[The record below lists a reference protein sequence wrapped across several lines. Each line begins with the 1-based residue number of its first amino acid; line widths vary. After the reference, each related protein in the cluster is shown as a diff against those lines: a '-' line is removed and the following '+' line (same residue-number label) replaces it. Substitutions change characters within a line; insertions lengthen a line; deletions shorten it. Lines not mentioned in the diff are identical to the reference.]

1 MASTKN
7 QIKPVHF
14 DLYPS
19 ENEPTKSKY
28 NPVHSTVTNK
38 TIRYIVFRTVII
50 DFDSFSSINCY
61 VYGLHNKL
69 SAAN

>member
-1 MASTKN
+1 MASSKN

-28 NPVHSTVTNK
+28 NPVSSTVTNK
-38 TIRYIVFRTVII
+38 TIRYYLF
-50 DFDSFSSINCY
+50 
-61 VYGLHNKL
+61 
-69 SAAN
+69 